1 MEKIDSRK
9 ISADERFIKRK
20 LSVRLK
26 KSGKTHREIAEIIGV
41 REATISSWINSYKK
55 DGIKALKDKKRGA
68 ISEDRKY
75 LSNTQELEIQKMITD
90 TMPDQLKLSYGLWTR
105 GAVKALVEREFGI
118 VLEISTMGKYLKKWG
133 FSPQKPK
140 KRAYEQNS
148 KLVQKWIDEEYPAIK
163 KRAKEEG
170 AIIHWGDE
178 TGARNS
184 NQHGRSYA
192 PKGRTPV
199 KKNMAKRFSV
209 NMVSTITNQGKVEF
223 MIYSGT
229 MNSQRLIE
237 FMKGLIKG
245 KIRKVFLILDN
256 LRVHHSKIVKAWEEE
271 NKDKIELFYL
281 PSYSPEKNPDEY
293 LNCDLKY
300 GLSEK
305 PSPKNESELKN
316 NIENHM
322 LMLQVNKERVKKYFK
337 HEDIRYA
344 A

>member
-41 REATISSWINSYKK
+41 REATISSWINLFKK
-55 DGIKALKDKKRGA
+55 GGIKALKDKKRGA

-75 LSNTQELEIQKMITD
+75 LSNTQEFEIQKMITD

-105 GAVKALVEREFGI
+105 GAVKELVEREFGI
-118 VLEISTMGKYLKKWG
+118 VLALSTMGKYLRNWG

-140 KRAYEQNS
+140 KKAYEQNS

-178 TGARNS
+178 TGARNN

-245 KIRKVFLILDN
+245 KKRKIFLILDN
-256 LRVHHSKIVKAWEEE
+256 LRVHHSKLVKAWEEE
-271 NKDKIELFYL
+271 NKSKIELFYL

-305 PSPKNESELKN
+305 SSPKNESELKN

-322 LMLQVNKERVKKYFK
+322 LMLQGNRERVKKYFK